1 MTAERHG
8 RRSPLTVRLT
18 VAFVLVAVAA
28 VVALSVL
35 TLWRT
40 KHTVGRLADERQQ
53 ATAESIAET
62 LALAYRQGGG
72 WQGVDIHPAVMIAV
86 QADAAVAVHDT
97 AGDELDLH
105 NSMADTSKPAGMSDM
120 SKTAGMS
127 GMTEPPGMAPADGPA
142 MTADVTVDGS
152 TVGVVTVTFASSELA
167 SAERHV
173 RDALRG
179 AVLLGA
185 FAAAVVAAL
194 VAVPLS
200 RRIIRPLRRVT
211 DAARLVGRGDP
222 TARAGHHDAPGEL
235 GELARAF
242 DDMAERL
249 EANEAARRNVVTDL
263 AHELR
268 TPLTV
273 LQGNC
278 EEVIDGITAP
288 TLEGFVNMHD
298 DVLRLRRLVDDLNTL
313 ADADA
318 AQAQSGLQYERCDLA
333 AIAAD
338 AAADLAAIVDAH
350 DHHLRLDLAPAATL
364 GDPSRLRQIVNNLL
378 TNAVKYTPTGGNLE
392 LRTATDTTAGTV
404 TLSVSDDGPGI
415 HPADRPHV
423 FKRFYRAPSTRATTG
438 SGIGLAVVDQL
449 VRAHGGSTRIADR
462 PAGTTIEVELPS
474 LPTAPR
480 PAMDQPT
487 PQIRT

>member
-1 MTAERHG
+1 MTAERHA

-18 VAFVLVAVAA
+18 VAFVLVAIAA
-28 VVALSVL
+28 VLALSAL

-62 LALAYRQGGG
+62 LALAYRQAGG
-72 WQGVDIHPAVMIAV
+72 WDGVDIHPAVMIAL

-105 NSMADTSKPAGMSDM
+105 NSMSGVSNPA
-120 SKTAGMS
+120 
-127 GMTEPPGMAPADGPA
+127 GMAPADGPA
-142 MTADVTVDGS
+142 VAADVVVDGS

-173 RDALRG
+173 RNALRG

-185 FAAAVVAAL
+185 FAAAMVATL

-242 DDMAERL
+242 DDMGERL

-278 EEVIDGITAP
+278 EEVIDGITPP
-288 TLEGFVNMHD
+288 TLERFVNMHD
-298 DVLRLRRLVDDLNTL
+298 DVLRLRRLVEDLNTL

-318 AQAQSGLQYERCDLA
+318 AQAQSGLRYEHCDLA
-333 AIAAD
+333 DIAAD
-338 AAADLAAIVDAH
+338 AAADLAAIIDAH
-350 DHHLRLDLAPAATL
+350 DHHLRLDLAPGATL
-364 GDPSRLRQIVNNLL
+364 GDPSRLRQIVDNLL
-378 TNAVKYTPTGGNLE
+378 TNAIKYTPTGGNLE

-415 HPADRPHV
+415 HPSDRPHV

-462 PAGTTIEVELPS
+462 PAGTTIGVELPS
-474 LPTAPR
+474 LPTAAR
-480 PAMDQPT
+480 RAVIQPT